1 MKKSLSPFQG
11 NPRTKQTTDE
21 DGNIKFIVY
30 AEYIT
35 PERYFISLIIARIL
49 IFITAINLIQDNY
62 NDYYEYNFRN
72 ILITAAILYGVY
84 VWFKFE
90 AKLILS
96 KTKTIEI
103 TKDFIVVKGLFKSR
117 VFSRDIPHK
126 FSIIPHD
133 KTQRENDKF
142 DFNRGKKRNRLYS
155 ASYHLS
161 LDYMGQRN
169 DLITIYEHKNAM
181 AIASR
186 LTACCEVASASTGLT
201 GGTPISP
208 KQQWDNSG
216 GEID

>member
-1 MKKSLSPFQG
+1 MKKPLSPFQG

-49 IFITAINLIQDNY
+49 MLIFTFNLAEEMYEDLHK
-62 NDYYEYNFRN
+62 YYTFTL
-72 ILITAAILYGVY
+72 ILTAAVLYGFY
-84 VWFKFE
+84 LWFKFE

-201 GGTPISP
+201 GGTPILP
-208 KQQWDNSG
+208 EQQWDNSG